1 MSTAVIS
8 RRLEFHSL
16 ADAAL
21 KAATR
26 FWFGVA
32 VIGQSIFFF
41 AVASFYGITAV
52 RGNWQA
58 WNKFM
63 TQGFTPGKPLGNFV
77 VGMHVFSAAIII
89 LAGCFN

>member
-8 RRLEFHSL
+8 HRLEFHSL

-41 AVASFYGITAV
+41 AVASFYGHYGRA
-52 RGNWQA
+52 RE
-58 WNKFM
+58 
-63 TQGFTPGKPLGNFV
+63 
-77 VGMHVFSAAIII
+77 
-89 LAGCFN
+89 LAGVE